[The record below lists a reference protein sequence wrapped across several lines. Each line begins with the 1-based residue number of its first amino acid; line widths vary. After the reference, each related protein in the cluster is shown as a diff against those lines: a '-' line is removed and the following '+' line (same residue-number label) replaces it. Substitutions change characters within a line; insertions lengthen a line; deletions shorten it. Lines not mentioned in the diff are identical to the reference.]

1 MAEWPTQGVIVHP
14 RRSRGWTITSRVG
27 HSAWHPRVRALF
39 VLLSRHN
46 YFYQWINHKTTFYTS
61 LRFIRRLTPYNV
73 SVRTWASC
81 AVELTSRLELITS
94 FRLLRFY
101 FSSNFY
107 VSYIIGKLGICSFQR
122 YATLKNL
129 SSRKG
134 AVISWMR
141 YKCEIGTFVILL
153 RCLTA
158 HSIGTAGRIF
168 TCRISLKREKS

>member
-1 MAEWPTQGVIVHP
+1 MHDEYIPAQSCTFGKLYPFFLTPKSYAVFWQGLTG
-14 RRSRGWTITSRVG
+14 SWTSRTHAKSYLQQHMPEIRDSHLVPSLG
-27 HSAWHPRVRALF
+27 GCLPSRA
-39 VLLSRHN
+39 RH
-46 YFYQWINHKTTFYTS
+46 S

-81 AVELTSRLELITS
+81 AVELTSGLELITS

-122 YATLKNL
+122 YATPKNL

-134 AVISWMR
+134 AVIS
-141 YKCEIGTFVILL
+141 
-153 RCLTA
+153 
-158 HSIGTAGRIF
+158 
-168 TCRISLKREKS
+168 

>member
-1 MAEWPTQGVIVHP
+1 MCVILSTDPTGGLVG
-14 RRSRGWTITSRVG
+14 RFRLFYESTIFNGISI
-27 HSAWHPRVRALF
+27 H
-39 VLLSRHN
+39 
-46 YFYQWINHKTTFYTS
+46 S

-81 AVELTSRLELITS
+81 VVELTSGLEVITS

-122 YATLKNL
+122 YATLKNP

-134 AVISWMR
+134 AVIS
-141 YKCEIGTFVILL
+141 
-153 RCLTA
+153 
-158 HSIGTAGRIF
+158 
-168 TCRISLKREKS
+168 

>member
-1 MAEWPTQGVIVHP
+1 MTRFEKLLCRNISFIYILLIKLDDQV
-14 RRSRGWTITSRVG
+14 
-27 HSAWHPRVRALF
+27 LF
-39 VLLSRHN
+39 LAPLKCTLRWMI
-46 YFYQWINHKTTFYTS
+46 QIWISLS

-81 AVELTSRLELITS
+81 AVELTSGLELITS

-134 AVISWMR
+134 AVISWVR

-168 TCRISLKREKS
+168 TCRISLKREHS

>member
-1 MAEWPTQGVIVHP
+1 MSTTLPCLRLFSIFPGIIKTKFCIFVTVMNYRP
-14 RRSRGWTITSRVG
+14 PYTSRIG
-27 HSAWHPRVRALF
+27 LYCSLDLGCSSITE
-39 VLLSRHN
+39 VL
-46 YFYQWINHKTTFYTS
+46 IIS

-81 AVELTSRLELITS
+81 AVELTSGLELITS

-107 VSYIIGKLGICSFQR
+107 VSYIIGKLGICCFQR

-134 AVISWMR
+134 AVIS
-141 YKCEIGTFVILL
+141 
-153 RCLTA
+153 
-158 HSIGTAGRIF
+158 
-168 TCRISLKREKS
+168 